1 MLKKILIF
9 IDLEFE
15 LLEGFFR
22 GNGGLGE
29 SVGYWIGGCYVL
41 KVKGRLGNVVCEDE
55 GG

>member
-29 SVGYWIGGCYVL
+29 SVGYRIGGCYVL
-41 KVKGRLGNVVCEDE
+41 KVKGCLGNVVCENE
-55 GG
+55 RG